1 MYVLI
6 GITRGD
12 DLFPPER
19 IILLA
24 SENRADLETD
34 RDFRERELK
43 RLAPEIAAVPYG
55 VACSVLASFEI
66 VECPTV

>member
-12 DLFPPER
+12 DLFPPQR
-19 IILLA
+19 INLGAGEI
-24 SENRADLETD
+24 RADVEKL
-34 RDFRERELK
+34 RDSHERALK
-43 RLAPEIAAVPYG
+43 RFASEIAAAPYG
-55 VACSVLASFEI
+55 SACAVLASFEI